1 MTEIMTGQAS
11 RVSRGLVSVGANIIK
26 LANNAGK
33 LDYTVKGATKSI
45 KLFDDAGELKNT
57 YDVLTEISE
66 GWSQMS
72 NAEQSSLAIS
82 LAG

>member
-1 MTEIMTGQAS
+1 ML
-11 RVSRGLVSVGANIIK
+11 LVSGIK
-26 LANNAGK
+26 IRNSSPPIRPKISSLRVTSFK
-33 LDYTVKGATKSI
+33 VATKSI

-66 GWSQMS
+66 GWNQMS